1 MTGIPQDRIDGAARA
16 SAHADAV
23 HDGWHADAMAA
34 FLERARGLSPNARL
48 LGATFTMSE
57 IVNSIAHERLPE
69 PPDGRAWGAVAI
81 ALRRAKLIMPTGDY
95 RHDKFG
101 SPKPVYRLVER

>member
-1 MTGIPQDRIDGAARA
+1 LRALPPERNDGIAKA

-23 HDGWHADAMAA
+23 HDGWHVEAMMA

-48 LGATFTMSE
+48 FGATFTMSE
-57 IVNSIAHERLPE
+57 IVNIIAHERLPE